1 MLRRVSTLLALTFL
15 VTLGF
20 AKDKTKNTL
29 PPYVLQAKTVAIIID
44 PNAGMSIDD
53 PQANERAQKDVEAA
67 LLKWGRFDLVS
78 ETKSADLI
86 IVVRKG
92 NGRPMDDAMSDPRQN
107 NGGDAINSSGRGG
120 SMGPPRGSLPPSPA
134 DTQSRHESGWERIFL
149 LFSKAARIPSMR
161 ILRGS
166 IWARTASA
174 RRRSPQSGRSERQFR
189 PPRRPELRNPSYQ
202 RSIHRWQTSA
212 ISLAQHRQ
220 PLPVGWHPRVY
231 DQGSEQIPALPPVRS
246 HSELLLW
253 APQPS
258 VRSQLDG

>member
-29 PPYVLQAKTVAIIID
+29 PAYVLQAKTVAIIID

-92 NGRPMDDAMSDPRQN
+92 NGRPMDDAMSDARQN

-120 SMGPPRGSLPPSPA
+120 SMGPPRGSLPPSTA
-134 DTQSRHESGWERIFL
+134 DTQSPGASRAGRGFL
-149 LFSKAARIPSMR
+149 CCF
-161 ILRGS
+161 
-166 IWARTASA
+166 
-174 RRRSPQSGRSERQFR
+174 Q
-189 PPRRPELRNPSYQ
+189 RRPESPRCESCVEVYGHGRPQPADGPRSSGVQEGSFGRREGRSRETLATNAQSTDALCALMGY
-202 RSIHRWQTSA
+202 RSISRHT
-212 ISLAQHRQ
+212 
-220 PLPVGWHPRVY
+220 
-231 DQGSEQIPALPPVRS
+231 
-246 HSELLLW
+246 
-253 APQPS
+253 
-258 VRSQLDG
+258 

>member
-1 MLRRVSTLLALTFL
+1 MLRRVSTLVALTFL

-53 PQANERAQKDVEAA
+53 PQANARAQKDVEAA

-92 NGRPMDDAMSDPRQN
+92 NGRPMDDAMPDARQN
-107 NGGDAINSSGRGG
+107 NGGDVINSHR
-120 SMGPPRGSLPPSPA
+120 PRRVDGTSAWFAANLQRRIRSP
-134 DTQSRHESGWERIFL
+134 RRESGWQRISL
-149 LFSKAARIPSMR
+149 LFLKAPKIPSMR
-161 ILRGS
+161 ILRGN

-174 RRRSPQSGRSERQFR
+174 RRR
-189 PPRRPELRNPSYQ
+189 
-202 RSIHRWQTSA
+202 
-212 ISLAQHRQ
+212 
-220 PLPVGWHPRVY
+220 
-231 DQGSEQIPALPPVRS
+231 
-246 HSELLLW
+246 
-253 APQPS
+253 
-258 VRSQLDG
+258 

>member
-29 PPYVLQAKTVAIIID
+29 PAYVLQAKTVAIIID

-134 DTQSRHESGWERIFL
+134 DTQSPRVGLGEDFFAVFKGGQNPLDANPAWKYMGTDGL
-149 LFSKAARIPSMR
+149 
-161 ILRGS
+161 
-166 IWARTASA
+166 
-174 RRRSPQSGRSERQFR
+174 SPQTVPAVGAFR
-189 PPRRPELRNPSYQ
+189 KAV
-202 RSIHRWQTSA
+202 SA
-212 ISLAQHRQ
+212 AEKAGAEK
-220 PLPVGWHPRVY
+220 P
-231 DQGSEQIPALPPVRS
+231 
-246 HSELLLW
+246 
-253 APQPS
+253 
-258 VRSQLDG
+258 